1 VSERARR
8 ALRFASPAISIL
20 AVLGLWQAVAH
31 SGRVPVRLFP
41 DIPQI
46 GAATERFVSS
56 GDFLYHSEFTL
67 YQVLIAF
74 AIAAPC
80 GIVLGTLLARS
91 SLAEALFEPIFAF
104 GYPIPKIA
112 LYPLFLFIFGIGST
126 SKVALATLETLYPVT
141 LGTYYGMRSADRT
154 LIWAARNMGAST
166 WRIFFSVLLPNAL
179 PYITSAL
186 RIGLHIAF
194 VVIILLEI
202 IGDNSGLGF
211 YLSYQ
216 TVSFNYAG
224 FFAGIVGIVF
234 WGFLIDQTMQWLRRR
249 FVFW

>member
-1 VSERARR
+1 VPER
-8 ALRFASPAISIL
+8 LRPLVSIL
-20 AVLGLWQAVAH
+20 VVLGAWQLLSH
-31 SGRVPVRLFP
+31 SGLVPRRLFP

-46 GAATERFVSS
+46 AVAIGNFVGS
-56 GDFLYHSEFTL
+56 GDFWYHSEFTL
-67 YQVLIAF
+67 SQVLTAF

-91 SLAEALFEPIFAF
+91 SLFDALFEPIFAF

-112 LYPLFLFIFGIGST
+112 LYPLFLFVFGIGST

-141 LGTYYGMRSADRT
+141 LGTFYGMRSVDRT
-154 LIWAARNMGAST
+154 LLWAARNMGAT
-166 WRIFFSVLLPNAL
+166 KWRIFFSVLLPGAL
-179 PYITSAL
+179 PYIASAL

-194 VVIILLEI
+194 VVIVLLEI

-211 YLSYQ
+211 YLTYE
-216 TVSFNYAG
+216 TTSFAYAA
-224 FFAGIVGIVF
+224 FFAGIAGIVF
-234 WGFLIDQTMQWLRRR
+234 WGFLIDQTMLWLRRR

>member
-1 VSERARR
+1 VRERALQI
-8 ALRFASPAISIL
+8 ARFCSPVVPVLVVL
-20 AVLGLWQAVAH
+20 AAWQALAH
-31 SGRVPVRLFP
+31 SGWVPVRLFP
-41 DIPQI
+41 DIPRI
-46 GAATERFVSS
+46 GAALVKFVAS

-67 YQVLIAF
+67 TQVVTAF
-74 AIAAPC
+74 ALAAPA

-91 SLAEALFEPIFAF
+91 SLADALFEPIFAF

-112 LYPLFLFIFGIGST
+112 LYPLFLFVFGIGST

-154 LIWAARNMGAST
+154 LIWAAQNMGASA
-166 WRIFFSVLLPNAL
+166 WRIFFSVLLPSAL
-179 PYITSAL
+179 PYIVSAL

-211 YLSYQ
+211 YITYQ
-216 TVSFNYAG
+216 TTSFAYAG
-224 FFAGIVGIVF
+224 FFAGILGIVF
-234 WGFLIDQTMQWLRRR
+234 WGFLLDQTMLWLRKR
-249 FVFW
+249 FIFW

>member
-1 VSERARR
+1 MPVPERARP
-8 ALRFASPAISIL
+8 LVSIL
-20 AVLGLWQAVAH
+20 VVLGGWQLLAH
-31 SGRVPVRLFP
+31 SGWVPRRLFP

-46 GAATERFVSS
+46 GAAIGRFVSS

-67 YQVLIAF
+67 YQVLLAF

-80 GIVLGTLLARS
+80 GIVLGAVLARS
-91 SLAEALFEPIFAF
+91 SLADALFEPIFAF

-141 LGTYYGMRSADRT
+141 LGTFYGMRSVDRT
-154 LIWAARNMGAST
+154 LIWAARNMGASA
-166 WRIFFSVLLPNAL
+166 WRIFFSVLIPGAL
-179 PYITSAL
+179 PYISSAL
-186 RIGLHIAF
+186 RIGLHISF

-202 IGDNSGLGF
+202 IGDNSGLGY
-211 YLSYQ
+211 YLTYQ
-216 TVSFNYAG
+216 TASFAYAA
-224 FFAGIVGIVF
+224 FFAGIAGIVF
-234 WGFLIDQTMQWLRRR
+234 WGFLIDQTMLWLRRR